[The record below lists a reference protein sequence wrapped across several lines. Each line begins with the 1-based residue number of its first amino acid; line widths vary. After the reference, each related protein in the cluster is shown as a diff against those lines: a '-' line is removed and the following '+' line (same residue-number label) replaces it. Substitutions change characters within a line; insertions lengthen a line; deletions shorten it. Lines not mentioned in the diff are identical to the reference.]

1 VSMGN
6 SLCKTSVPLTIAAAM
21 AVSACGMP
29 MPGSHFQSAV
39 LPRAGRELSDVEKAS
54 LARSMPVNFRN
65 PDSAKFRW
73 LPLAYEPGSTQVE
86 YCGLIN
92 TKSSSGAYSGY
103 RAFHAVLLAD
113 PRGQF
118 TNGIIDH
125 PKSGTDLA
133 ASAGGDVAADGATE
147 DLCRRAGYP
156 DFSQAK

>member
-1 VSMGN
+1 M
-6 SLCKTSVPLTIAAAM
+6 KASVLS
-21 AVSACGMP
+21 AVATALALSACGMP

-39 LPRAGRELSDVEKAS
+39 LPRAVRELSDLEKTS
-54 LARSMPVNFRN
+54 LARSLPVNFKN
-65 PDSAKFRW
+65 PDAAKFRW

-92 TKSSSGAYSGY
+92 TKSSSGAYAGY
-103 RAFHAVLLAD
+103 RAFHAVLQAD

-125 PKSGTDLA
+125 PRSGADLA
-133 ASAGGDVAADGATE
+133 AKTGGDAAPDGGTD
-147 DLCRRAGYP
+147 DLCRRAGYV